1 MNFFNRLNIFN
12 SKSNTESE
20 ELTPLADAETTTTSS
35 ESDREQIP
43 IENSNPTET
52 TPEPDDVSDRQ
63 AADTSSTENLAAP
76 QQPESNLW
84 GSAIGFVAGA
94 ASKASSKIA
103 DATVSVASTA
113 GSAITGAA
121 SKAGSKIADAT
132 VSAASKAGSAI
143 TDAAI
148 TTGGKIADVTV
159 SAASTAGSAITSA
172 AVSAGGAIADV
183 TVSAASATGGAILQA
198 PKAIGFLLSSISQ
211 SPVLKKLTQN
221 LKVNGWIAAIEAI
234 DIVSAEAEVRKLQQK
249 YPNEK
254 PKEIAHRL
262 IVNKALLAGGTGLVS
277 SLVPGSALLLAGMD
291 LAATTSLS
299 AELVYQIATAYGM
312 DLKSSDR
319 QGEAIAIFGLSV
331 GGNLAIEAGLS
342 LVGTIPIAGA
352 LINASG
358 SAALIY
364 ALGYGACRFY
374 EAQLEASE
382 IDTKLDVL
390 QDILK
395 AEGDAYLE
403 QVIAQE
409 VTMDWIL
416 AYIVRAA
423 TPGKTW
429 EQVFAELQATNLN
442 PASLEAIESNL
453 QSPPAIETLLAQ
465 INADFAIVLLER
477 CQQIAQ
483 SDGVITPEEDALLK
497 LISQKA
503 QIKIQQAEAEQQ
515 IDDCVED
522 VEGQEVQTRPN
533 KLGKLLLATLQLLL
547 RGKSELDRGE
557 VGYLIDRVDKMTG
570 EEFENFLGL
579 CFEKLGYRVQKTPA
593 SNDFGADLILS
604 KNNKKTVVQA
614 KRYRGKVGNSAVQ
627 EVVAAIKHYNAQDA
641 IAITNSQFTRGARKL
656 AKSNGV
662 ALWEREQLIDL
673 IMKAKTSL

>member
-1 MNFFNRLNIFN
+1 MNFFDRLNIFTP
-12 SKSNTESE
+12 KSNTESE
-20 ELTPLADAETTTTSS
+20 ELTPLADADKTAISS

-43 IENSNPTET
+43 PENSDVTEATSEIIPPET
-52 TPEPDDVSDRQ
+52 TSEPDDVSELQ

-76 QQPESNLW
+76 QQPESNW
-84 GSAIGFVAGA
+84 WDSAIGFVAGA
-94 ASKASSKIA
+94 AS
-103 DATVSVASTA
+103 TA
-113 GSAITGAA
+113 GS
-121 SKAGSKIADAT
+121 
-132 VSAASKAGSAI
+132 
-143 TDAAI
+143 
-148 TTGGKIADVTV
+148 KIADVTV
-159 SAASTAGSAITSA
+159 SATSAAGSAITGA

-183 TVSAASATGGAILQA
+183 TVSATSAAGSAILQT
-198 PKAIGFLLSSISQ
+198 PKAIGSLMSWIAQ

-234 DIVSAEAEVRKLQQK
+234 DIVSAEAEVRQLQQK

-254 PKEIAHRL
+254 PDEIAHRL
-262 IVNKALLAGGTGLVS
+262 IVPKALLAGGSGLVS

-299 AELVYQIATAYGM
+299 AELVYQIAAAYGK

-319 QGEAIAIFGLSV
+319 QGEALAIFGLSV
-331 GGNLAIEAGLS
+331 GGNLAIEVGLS

-352 LINASG
+352 VINASG

-374 EAQLEASE
+374 EAQLDASE

-390 QDILK
+390 QDVLK

-403 QVIAQE
+403 QAIAQE

-416 AYIVRAA
+416 AYVVRAA

-465 INADFAIVLLER
+465 INADFAIIILER

-483 SDGVITPEEDALLK
+483 LDGVITPEEDALLK

-503 QIKIQQAEAEQQ
+503 KIEIEQAEAEQQ
-515 IDDCVED
+515 IANCVED
-522 VEGQEVQTRPN
+522 IEGQEVQTLPN
-533 KLGKLLLATLQLLL
+533 KLGQLLLETLQLLL
-547 RGKSELDRGE
+547 QGRSELDRGE

-570 EEFENFLGL
+570 EEFENFLGS
-579 CFEKLGYRVQKTPA
+579 CFEKLGYRVEKTPTT
-593 SNDFGADLILS
+593 NDFGADLILS
-604 KNNKKTVVQA
+604 KNSQKTVVQA

-627 EVVAAIKHYNAQDA
+627 EVVAAMNYYGAQDA
-641 IAITNSQFTRGARKL
+641 IAITNSQFTRSARKL
-656 AKSNGV
+656 AQPNGV
-662 ALWEREQLIDL
+662 ELWERKQLIDL
-673 IMKAKTSL
+673 IMKAKTS